1 MITRPFMTLLLG
13 TLVACGG
20 AQTTDT
26 TPAGGGSGDGPAK
39 PAAAGDVSF
48 DVPTIE
54 IKGVVFEPLAL
65 GRPGMP
71 LVDAKKKTT
80 LDKQRT
86 TFASTK
92 DPVQKEAHA
101 AILAT
106 QILGTSMPDYRER
119 VVAYKKA
126 MTQE

>member
-1 MITRPFMTLLLG
+1 MISRPFMTLFLG

-26 TPAGGGSGDGPAK
+26 TPGGGAGSAGAAK

-48 DVPTIE
+48 DGPTIE

-86 TFASTK
+86 TSANTK

-106 QILGTSMPDYRER
+106 LLYQ
-119 VVAYKKA
+119 
-126 MTQE
+126 